1 MEKLLEIKNL
11 KKEFINNKIKTTVLK
26 NLNLDIYDGD
36 FTIIMGQS
44 GSGKSTLLYSIS
56 GMDKCDGSVIYN
68 NINITKLSE
77 KKLTKLR
84 SKDFGFVFQQM
95 HLVNNLT
102 IFENIAVPGYN
113 INKNTKQV
121 NEKAKNL
128 LSKVNIKNKNHL
140 YPTQISGGEQ
150 QRVAIARSMI
160 NAPKLIFADEPT
172 GALNRKNA
180 NAVLDLFTEINESG
194 QSIVMV
200 THDVKTAI
208 RGNRII
214 YLEDGKI
221 KGEISLDRYT
231 EKSVKERE
239 KTVND
244 WLVNLMW

>member
-1 MEKLLEIKNL
+1 MNKLLEIRNL
-11 KKEFINNKIKTTVLK
+11 KKEFINNKISNIVLK

-56 GMDKCDGSVIYN
+56 GMDRCIGKIIYN
-68 NINITKLSE
+68 NIDITKLSE
-77 KKLTKLR
+77 KKLIKLR

-113 INKNTKQV
+113 ANKNIKQV
-121 NEKAKNL
+121 NERVKEL
-128 LSKVNIKNKNHL
+128 LNQVNINNKNYL
-140 YPTQISGGEQ
+140 YPNQISGGEQ
-150 QRVAIARSMI
+150 QRIAIARSMI
-160 NAPKLIFADEPT
+160 NKPKVIFADEPT
-172 GALNRKNA
+172 GSLNRKNA
-180 NAVLDLFTEINESG
+180 NDVLNLFTKMNESG

-208 RGNRII
+208 RGNRIL

-221 KGEISLDRYT
+221 KGELTLDKYKN
-231 EKSVKERE
+231 ENIKERE
-239 KTVND
+239 KKVND